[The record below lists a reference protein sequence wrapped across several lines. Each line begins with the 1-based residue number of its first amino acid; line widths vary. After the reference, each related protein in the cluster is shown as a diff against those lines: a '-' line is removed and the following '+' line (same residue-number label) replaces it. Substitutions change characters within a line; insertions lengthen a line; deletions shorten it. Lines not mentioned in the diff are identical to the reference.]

1 MPSTLGSGQRA
12 DALRRMATEQFD
24 VLVIGGGVVG
34 AGTALDAVSRGL
46 SVAVVEAADWAAGT
60 SSKSSKLIHGGL
72 RYLEQ
77 RDFRLV
83 AEALR
88 ERALLLNRL
97 APHLVHPVPFL
108 VPLTHHAWERV
119 YIGAGVTLYDAMGAV
134 HRGSGA
140 VPRHRHLTRRAALKA
155 APVLR
160 GDGLVGAI
168 RYFDAQVD
176 DARFTMTLART
187 AVHYGAAA
195 ATRAAVTGLLREGER
210 VTGATVADRET
221 GEQIAVRAR
230 QVINATG
237 VWSDRT
243 LAMAGTHAGLTVR
256 AAKGIHLVVPR
267 DRIRLDTALIL
278 RTEKSVLLLIPWGR
292 HWIIGTTDTAW
303 DQDTDAVAATEADI
317 DYLLE
322 HVNAALK
329 APLTRDDIEAVY
341 AGLRPL
347 IAGQSAGDSGGD
359 SAGASADASAGDS
372 GNTAR
377 LSREHIVARPV
388 PGLVMIAGGK
398 FTTYRVMARDAVN
411 AAAEELPGTVPESVT
426 ERLPLAGAVGYEV
439 LWNDRHRLAARAG
452 LHVEQIEHLLNRYGS
467 DIEEVLALIED
478 DRELGLPVPGAASYL
493 KAEVVYAAACEG
505 ALHLDDVLARR
516 TRIAIE
522 ERDSG
527 MAAAPAVAGL
537 MAAVLRWDSERT
549 KREVAEYQ
557 QKAAAER
564 AASHQPDDVSAAAA
578 LETAAAL
585 VCD

>member
-12 DALRRMATEQFD
+12 DALRRMATEEFD

-97 APHLVHPVPFL
+97 APHLVHPLPFL
-108 VPLTHHAWERV
+108 VPLTHYAWERV

-155 APVLR
+155 APGLR

-210 VTGATVADRET
+210 VVGAAVTDRET

-243 LAMAGTHAGLTVR
+243 LRMAGIHGGLTVR

-303 DQDTDAVAATEADI
+303 DLDTDAIAASEADVN
-317 DYLLE
+317 YLLD

-329 APLTRDDIEAVY
+329 TPLTRDDIEAVY

-347 IAGQSAGDSGGD
+347 IAGQSAGDPS
-359 SAGASADASAGDS
+359 
-372 GNTAR
+372 NTAR

-411 AAAEELPGTVPESVT
+411 SAADELPGIVPESAT

-439 LWNDRHRLAARAG
+439 LWNDRHRLAERAG
-452 LHVEQIEHLLNRYGS
+452 MHIEQIEHLLNRYGS
-467 DIEEVLALIED
+467 SVEEVLRLIDD
-478 DRELGLPVPGAASYL
+478 DRELGLPVPGAAGYL

-537 MAAVLRWDSERT
+537 MAAVLGWDSERT
-549 KREVAEYQ
+549 KREIAEYQ
-557 QKAAAER
+557 RTAEAER
-564 AASHQPDDVSAAAA
+564 AASHQPDDAGAAVALGTSAASGT
-578 LETAAAL
+578 LIH
-585 VCD
+585 D

>member
-1 MPSTLGSGQRA
+1 
-12 DALRRMATEQFD
+12 MATEEFD

-108 VPLTHHAWERV
+108 VPLTHRAWERV
-119 YIGAGVTLYDAMGAV
+119 YIGAGITLYDAMGAV
-134 HRGSGA
+134 HRRSGA
-140 VPRHRHLTRRAALKA
+140 VPRHRHLTRRAALTA
-155 APVLR
+155 APGLR

-176 DARFTMTLART
+176 DARFTMSLART

-210 VTGATVADRET
+210 VVGAIVSDRET
-221 GEQIAVRAR
+221 GEQFAVRAR

-243 LAMAGTHAGLTVR
+243 LTMAGLHGGLTVR

-267 DRIRLDTALIL
+267 TRIRLDTALIL

-292 HWIIGTTDTAW
+292 HWLIGTTDTAW
-303 DQDTDAVAATEADI
+303 DLDTDAAAASEADVN
-317 DYLLE
+317 YLLE

-329 APLTRDDIEAVY
+329 TPLTRDDVEAVY

-347 IAGQSAGDSGGD
+347 IAGQSAGDSG
-359 SAGASADASAGDS
+359 
-372 GNTAR
+372 NTAK

-388 PGLVMIAGGK
+388 PGLVMVAGGK

-411 AAAEELPGTVPESVT
+411 SAADGLPGTVPESVT
-426 ERLPLAGAVGYEV
+426 ERLPLTGAVGYEV
-439 LWNDRHRLAARAG
+439 LWNDRHRLAERANMQI
-452 LHVEQIEHLLNRYGS
+452 EQIEHLLNRYGAN
-467 DIEEVLALIED
+467 IEEVLRLIDD
-478 DRELGLPVPGAASYL
+478 DRKLGLPVPGAAGYL
-493 KAEVVYAAACEG
+493 KAEVVYAAASEG

-522 ERDSG
+522 ERNSG
-527 MAAAPAVAGL
+527 LAAAPAVAGL
-537 MAAVLRWDSERT
+537 MAAVLGWDSERT
-549 KREVAEYQ
+549 KREIAEYQ
-557 QKAAAER
+557 RKAEAER
-564 AASHQPDDVSAAAA
+564 AASHQPDDAGAAVA
-578 LETAAAL
+578 LETSAASEAL
-585 VCD
+585 IRD

>member
-119 YIGAGVTLYDAMGAV
+119 YIGAGVTLYDTMGAV

-187 AVHYGAAA
+187 AVRYGAAA
-195 ATRAAVTGLLREGER
+195 ATRATVTGFLREGER
-210 VTGATVADRET
+210 VVGATVTDRET

-237 VWSDRT
+237 VWSDST
-243 LAMAGTHAGLTVR
+243 LTMAGIAGGPTVR

-303 DQDTDAVAATEADI
+303 DLDTDAAAASEADV
-317 DYLLE
+317 DYLLD

-347 IAGQSAGDSGGD
+347 IAGQSAGHSGD
-359 SAGASADASAGDS
+359 
-372 GNTAR
+372 TAR
-377 LSREHIVARPV
+377 LSREHVVARPV

-411 AAAEELPGTVPESVT
+411 SAAEELPGTVPDSVT

-439 LWNDRHRLAARAG
+439 LWNDRHRLARRAG
-452 LHVEQIEHLLNRYGS
+452 LATEQLEHLLNRYGS
-467 DIEEVLALIED
+467 NVEEVLGLIED
-478 DRELGLPVPGAASYL
+478 DRELGLPVPGADGYL

-527 MAAAPAVAGL
+527 MAAASAVAGL
-537 MAAVLRWDSERT
+537 MAAVLGWDSERT
-549 KREVAEYQ
+549 EREIVEYQ
-557 QKAAAER
+557 RKAAAER
-564 AASHQPDDVSAAAA
+564 AARHQPDDVAAAAA
-578 LETAAAL
+578 LEMSATSGTL
-585 VCD
+585 IRD